1 MKIFKAAAEVS
12 NANIVRNP
20 KNLLTTLQHDDN
32 DITWIG
38 TTKQS

>member
-20 KNLLTTLQHDDN
+20 KNLLTLQHDDN